1 MTLDERLANM
11 APLIRQYLKELQD
24 VYGCGD
30 VLYIDLDHDAT
41 GTDKTITFTA
51 GTHAVTISD
60 T

>member
-1 MTLDERLANM
+1 MKLDEN
-11 APLIRQYLKELQD
+11 
-24 VYGCGD
+24 GCGD

-51 GTHAVTISD
+51 STHAVTITD